1 MCMGTF
7 HTNEDLETLL
17 GLFSLDK
24 SQYTFSR
31 IDQGYINDTYLVLEK
46 GKPLYI
52 LQRINSKVFT
62 DVAAVMG
69 NMTKAL
75 TYLSDEDYTSVELVP
90 TKTGKSYC
98 DLNNQDYWRLMEYI
112 PNSLAF
118 DIAKNSEI
126 AFEAGRILG
135 NFHSLL
141 QHAPSNQ
148 FTDTIPQFHDL
159 ELRKEQFQKAMNNA
173 SHKTLNAAALA
184 ISLVEEILPLLSELS
199 KFDLPI
205 RICHNDTKL
214 NNILFSR
221 KTNKALCFIDLDTIM
236 KGYFYYDFGDLVR
249 TIANT
254 AKEDEKE
261 HHKITFDHQLF
272 ESFLDG
278 LGSTATFLTTEELKS
293 LPLGTIFMPFIH
305 GLRALTDFLNN
316 NQYYKV
322 SYPTQNLERSLS
334 LFDFCK
340 KALANMDYIKGM
352 LAKKLRANGN

>member
-1 MCMGTF
+1 MGTF
-7 HTNEDLETLL
+7 HTYEDLKSLL
-17 GLFSLDK
+17 ACFALDEGK
-24 SQYTFSR
+24 YTFNR

-46 GKPLYI
+46 EDPLFI

-62 DVAAVMG
+62 DVAGVMG

-75 TYLSDEDYTSVELVP
+75 TYLSDEDYRSVALVP
-90 TKTGKSYC
+90 TKTRKSYC
-98 DLNNQDYWRLMEYI
+98 DLNNQEYWRLMEYI

-118 DIAKNSEI
+118 DNAKNSEI
-126 AFEAGRILG
+126 AYEAGRILG
-135 NFHSLL
+135 KFHSLL

-148 FTDTIPQFHDL
+148 FTETIPQFHDL
-159 ELRKEQFQKAMNNA
+159 ELRKEQFQDAMNNA
-173 SHKTLNAAALA
+173 SHEKQNAAASA
-184 ISLVEEILPLLSELS
+184 ISFAKETFPLFSELYNL
-199 KFDLPI
+199 DLPF
-205 RICHNDTKL
+205 RLCHNDTKL
-214 NNILFSR
+214 NNILFSK

-261 HHKITFDHQLF
+261 HHKITFDQQLF

-305 GLRALTDFLNN
+305 GLRALTDYLNN

-340 KALANMDYIKGM
+340 KALGNMDYIKGM
-352 LAKKLRANGN
+352 VANKLHANGN